1 MRRTLGKPV
10 LTVLKWQIAA
20 TALLAAVAALI
31 AGAHGA
37 GSAVAGGAVSIVAGM
52 ASALVAVLGKG
63 NSAGGILV
71 GALRAEAV
79 KIGLA
84 LLLLWLVLSNYPQAA
99 VGVLLLSS
107 YEEQSLRGV
116 LPRQGVTFVQKP
128 LSPDVLVDAARG
140 ALATGSARGSAL

>member
-10 LTVLKWQIAA
+10 LTVVKWQIAA
-20 TALLAAVAALI
+20 TALLAAVAALF

-37 GSAVAGGAVSIVAGM
+37 GSAAAGGAVSIVAGM

-84 LLLLWLVLSNYPQAA
+84 LLLLWLVLSNYPQAE
-99 VGVLLLSS
+99 VGALL
-107 YEEQSLRGV
+107 G
-116 LPRQGVTFVQKP
+116 TFVVTM
-128 LSPDVLVDAARG
+128 LIFSMAFFVREY
-140 ALATGSARGSAL
+140 